1 MQIKLRMKTVIPEAM
16 GSVDYTGSLVF
27 AYATLLTASETVSTC
42 TGFSETQLSL
52 MEARDIVRNCSYN
65 LCTVNV
71 GDNIASACYRDP
83 ISSAATFALCPCFDS
98 SRCRCARL
106 SPRARVVD
114 NVLTMN
120 NASTAASM

>member
-1 MQIKLRMKTVIPEAM
+1 M
-16 GSVDYTGSLVF
+16 DD
-27 AYATLLTASETVSTC
+27 
-42 TGFSETQLSL
+42 
-52 MEARDIVRNCSYN
+52 RDIAQNRSNN
-65 LCTVNV
+65 IGPDNV
-71 GDNIASACYRDP
+71 VDNIARACRRDP

-120 NASTAASM
+120 NASTAASMSVFEETKRKAKRGA